1 MLATNW
7 ENRHLPLDAS
17 IYENERPVI
26 LKSLHLVLGSV
37 PFYNFN
43 RVAVV
48 EISRLPSRI
57 DVHTVF
63 RSLDEMAIRFDTNR
77 SNHRFFTH
85 LTKLFPISIIFTLLS
100 TISSNL
106 RNNTTIDNFVF
117 YVVEAATTKFGSD
130 LFDQVAIISS
140 FLFFS
145 FLWLWS
151 FFMTGRYY
159 YFCRSYKLCLFRW
172 KTLERLLNHSVHG
185 EMFIMKVVGYARRH
199 FIYGINK
206 FFLHH
211 VKLLKRRLSALLLC
225 RIF

>member
-17 IYENERPVI
+17 ICKNERPVI
-26 LKSLHLVLGSV
+26 VKSLHLVLEPV

-63 RSLDEMAIRFDTNR
+63 RSLDEMPIRSDTNP
-77 SNHRFFTH
+77 SNHRFFIH
-85 LTKLFPISIIFTLLS
+85 LTKLFPVSIIFTLLS
-100 TISSNL
+100 AISNF
-106 RNNTTIDNFVF
+106 RDDTTIDNSVF
-117 YVVEAATTKFGSD
+117 YVVGATTTNFGSD
-130 LFDQVAIISS
+130 SFNQVAIISFFF
-140 FLFFS
+140 FLRLRSIFIFAE
-145 FLWLWS
+145 
-151 FFMTGRYY
+151 RYY
-159 YFCRSYKLCLFRW
+159 YFCCSYTLCLFRW
-172 KTLERLLNHSVHG
+172 KTSERLLNHSVHG
-185 EMFIMKVVGYARRH
+185 EMFITKVVGYARRH

-206 FFLHH
+206 FFLHD

>member
-17 IYENERPVI
+17 ICENEQPVI
-26 LKSLHLVLGSV
+26 LKSLHLVLESV

-63 RSLDEMAIRFDTNR
+63 RSLDEMAIRSDTNR

-85 LTKLFPISIIFTLLS
+85 LTKFFAISIIFTLLS

-106 RNNTTIDNFVF
+106 RDNTTIDNFVF
-117 YVVEAATTKFGSD
+117 YIVEAATTKFGSD
-130 LFDQVAIISS
+130 LFNQVAIISS
-140 FLFFS
+140 FFFFFVIVVFLYDWTILLFLS
-145 FLWLWS
+145 FLYAMSVSLKNVGTSLKPLSTRRNVHNESCWLCAET
-151 FFMTGRYY
+151 FYIRY
-159 YFCRSYKLCLFRW
+159 K
-172 KTLERLLNHSVHG
+172 
-185 EMFIMKVVGYARRH
+185 
-199 FIYGINK
+199 
-206 FFLHH
+206 
-211 VKLLKRRLSALLLC
+211 
-225 RIF
+225 